1 LNGKA
6 TLFGRIV
13 GDTIF
18 NLLRMSEME
27 IDPKTEAPLYP
38 PVILKTEVILNP
50 FDDIIPRERR
60 IEVAPSDL
68 VSEEKTTV
76 LKKKNLS
83 LLSFADEEESNRST
97 KGNNIQ
103 DKVKPSPSPSP
114 SPSQSQSSTIT
125 ASSTIKTA
133 SSLQFLQQ
141 MNAAQM
147 RATQD
152 KIKLAEEELGF
163 RPKATPEREIKSS
176 NLKEKQQEKET
187 SSSGSMTALE
197 RYKAKFSENR
207 KRQKPVESSNNEMDT
222 LLLLNSFRQK
232 IKKSSDEP
240 SDAVPSEIPEP
251 KHLDICK
258 LHGLLNCLSCRDTFN
273 IKLDTSEL
281 DEKDWMLHKLV
292 FDRREIEGKVRADLK
307 DLVVIDPREQ
317 AEELK
322 NKSKN
327 KL

>member
-1 LNGKA
+1 
-6 TLFGRIV
+6 
-13 GDTIF
+13 
-18 NLLRMSEME
+18 
-27 IDPKTEAPLYP
+27 
-38 PVILKTEVILNP
+38 
-50 FDDIIPRERR
+50 
-60 IEVAPSDL
+60 VAPSDL

-83 LLSFADEEESNRST
+83 LLSFADDEESNRSI
-97 KGNNIQ
+97 KSK

-125 ASSTIKTA
+125 ASSTTKTA

>member
-1 LNGKA
+1 MNGKA

-50 FDDIIPRERR
+50 FDDIIPRERQ
-60 IEVAPSDL
+60 IELAPSEK

-76 LKKKNLS
+76 LKKNLS
-83 LLSFADEEESNRST
+83 LLSFADEEESNRSI
-97 KGNNIQ
+97 KSK
-103 DKVKPSPSPSP
+103 DEVKPSPSPSP
-114 SPSQSQSSTIT
+114 SQSQSQSQSSTIT
-125 ASSTIKTA
+125 ASSTTKTA
-133 SSLQFLQQ
+133 SSLLFLQQ

-163 RPKATPEREIKSS
+163 RPKATPERETKSS

-240 SDAVPSEIPEP
+240 SDAASSEIVEP